1 MEAVVSTAI
10 KLKPK
15 QYRSDIEP
23 TWCPGCGDFAVTSAI
38 CKAFSEIGV
47 NPDLS
52 MLVSGIG
59 CSSRLPLWMSSFGF
73 HSCHGRALPVA
84 IGVKLA
90 RPELTVV
97 VTSGDGDAFSIGGGH
112 LSPPARRNMDLTLI
126 VMDNRLY
133 ALTKLQASPTSR
145 EGLKGSTTPYGTID
159 TPINTLSLMM
169 TYGATFVAQAYA
181 GNPKVTGDII
191 RQAIEH
197 KGFSFV
203 NIFSPCPTFNKVD
216 TFQFY
221 RPRILNIDETHTDKA
236 DRVKA
241 FELAETTNDHTTD
254 SEAKIPIGVFYKKEQ
269 QTYGEKVQALKERFN
284 GSDDYDVKEI
294 YERFKA

>member
-1 MEAVVSTAI
+1 M
-10 KLKPK
+10 
-15 QYRSDIEP
+15 
-23 TWCPGCGDFAVTSAI
+23 
-38 CKAFSEIGV
+38 
-47 NPDLS
+47 
-52 MLVSGIG
+52 
-59 CSSRLPLWMSSFGF
+59 
-73 HSCHGRALPVA
+73 
-84 IGVKLA
+84 
-90 RPELTVV
+90 
-97 VTSGDGDAFSIGGGH
+97 
-112 LSPPARRNMDLTLI
+112 SPPARRNMDLTLI

-145 EGLKGSTTPYGTID
+145 EGMKGSTTPYGTID

-221 RPRILNIDETHTDKA
+221 RARILNIDETHTDKA

-254 SEAKIPIGVFYKKEQ
+254 AEAKVPIGVFYKKEQ
-269 QTYGEKVQALKERFN
+269 QTYGEKVEALKKRFN

-294 YERFKA
+294 YERFRA

>member
-23 TWCPGCGDFAVTSAI
+23 TWCPGCGDFAVTNSI

-59 CSSRLPLWMSSFGF
+59 CSSRLPLWMRSFGF

-112 LSPPARRNMDLTLI
+112 LSPPARRNMDITLI

-145 EGLKGSTTPYGTID
+145 EGIKGSTTPYGALD
-159 TPINTLSLMM
+159 TPINPLTLMM

-203 NIFSPCPTFNKVD
+203 NIFSPCPTYNKVD

-221 RPRILNIDETHTDKA
+221 RARILNIDETHTDKA

-254 SEAKIPIGVFYKKEQ
+254 DEAKIPIGVFYKKEK
-269 QTYGEKVQALKERFN
+269 QTYGEKVEALKKRFN

-294 YERFKA
+294 YETFRA